1 MIDKVFCEG
10 FAAVLLGLGALS
22 LSDAAELRG
31 IHLSTSASSA
41 QVTLDMSEGA
51 THKLFTLEHP
61 DRVVIDLPQTR
72 LASEVRV
79 PAASGVVT
87 DVRVGSQ
94 PDGTLRVVVQLR
106 SALAAHSVWAPG
118 EEGGQ
123 LVLSLGEPAPA
134 PPKTVRAAHAPGE
147 GDRDVIIAVDA

>member
-10 FAAVLLGLGALS
+10 FAAVLLGLGTLS

-79 PAASGVVT
+79 PAASPTG
-87 DVRVGSQ
+87 RCGSRSEVHTSELQ
-94 PDGTLRVVVQLR
+94 PQ
-106 SALAAHSVWAPG
+106 SN
-118 EEGGQ
+118 
-123 LVLSLGEPAPA
+123 
-134 PPKTVRAAHAPGE
+134 
-147 GDRDVIIAVDA
+147 

>member
-41 QVTLDMSEGA
+41 QVTLDISEGA

-106 SALAAHSVWAPG
+106 S
-118 EEGGQ
+118 EERRVGKECLTQ
-123 LVLSLGEPAPA
+123 CRS
-134 PPKTVRAAHAPGE
+134 
-147 GDRDVIIAVDA
+147 